1 MSTSITT
8 IQLELYIYIYIYDL
22 IFADS
27 LGGIHGS
34 TISI

>member
-8 IQLELYIYIYIYDL
+8 IQLELYIYIYDL